1 MCICV
6 YIYLYSRTNAGSLD
20 EYVCIFDGN
29 IARTAYIK
37 LNIEGRSAYPWQYGA
52 APKCCAN
59 SVRTR
64 EFSFNCKSS
73 LKKIV
78 SLSFILQQI
87 WNSLDDLSFT
97 GIDNRYRFP
106 GTKRNFDVYS
116 IPQSFAPPLLLKG
129 GGERMDT
136 QLFHRGKICNSIGAE
151 ITPILYRLNVNAAL
165 FIRENR
171 RMQVIYGGE
180 GVSGQRTIR
189 TLDPI
194 IQNEKL
200 YVCVCMSE
208 KKKGEKKNRHIL
220 LPRPL
225 VFTCIYFA
233 CLYISKFDIDS
244 GTNFV
249 RCGKKKRK
257 EGKKRYFADE

>member
-1 MCICV
+1 MCV
-6 YIYLYSRTNAGSLD
+6 YIYLYWRKGGTNAGSLD

-29 IARTAYIK
+29 IARTAYK

-78 SLSFILQQI
+78 SLSFILQRI

-116 IPQSFAPPLLLKG
+116 IPQSFAPSLLLKG
-129 GGERMDT
+129 GG
-136 QLFHRGKICNSIGAE
+136 RGWIHNFSTAVRFAIQSAPNGRRNYAY
-151 ITPILYRLNVNAAL
+151 TLPI
-165 FIRENR
+165 
-171 RMQVIYGGE
+171 
-180 GVSGQRTIR
+180 
-189 TLDPI
+189 
-194 IQNEKL
+194 K
-200 YVCVCMSE
+200 C
-208 KKKGEKKNRHIL
+208 
-220 LPRPL
+220 
-225 VFTCIYFA
+225 
-233 CLYISKFDIDS
+233 
-244 GTNFV
+244 
-249 RCGKKKRK
+249 
-257 EGKKRYFADE
+257 

>member
-1 MCICV
+1 
-6 YIYLYSRTNAGSLD
+6 
-20 EYVCIFDGN
+20 
-29 IARTAYIK
+29 
-37 LNIEGRSAYPWQYGA
+37 
-52 APKCCAN
+52 
-59 SVRTR
+59 
-64 EFSFNCKSS
+64 
-73 LKKIV
+73 
-78 SLSFILQQI
+78 
-87 WNSLDDLSFT
+87 
-97 GIDNRYRFP
+97 
-106 GTKRNFDVYS
+106 
-116 IPQSFAPPLLLKG
+116 
-129 GGERMDT
+129 
-136 QLFHRGKICNSIGAE
+136 
-151 ITPILYRLNVNAAL
+151 
-165 FIRENR
+165 
-171 RMQVIYGGE
+171 MQVIYGGE

-200 YVCVCMSE
+200 YICVCMCMSE

>member
-78 SLSFILQQI
+78 SLSFILQRI

-116 IPQSFAPPLLLKG
+116 IPQSFAPPLLLE
-129 GGERMDT
+129 GGEGMDT

-151 ITPILYRLNVNAAL
+151 WPPKLRLY
-165 FIRENR
+165 
-171 RMQVIYGGE
+171 
-180 GVSGQRTIR
+180 
-189 TLDPI
+189 
-194 IQNEKL
+194 
-200 YVCVCMSE
+200 
-208 KKKGEKKNRHIL
+208 
-220 LPRPL
+220 
-225 VFTCIYFA
+225 FT
-233 CLYISKFDIDS
+233 D
-244 GTNFV
+244 
-249 RCGKKKRK
+249 
-257 EGKKRYFADE
+257 

>member
-129 GGERMDT
+129 GG
-136 QLFHRGKICNSIGAE
+136 RGWIHNFSTAVRFAIQSAPNGRRNYAY
-151 ITPILYRLNVNAAL
+151 TLPI
-165 FIRENR
+165 
-171 RMQVIYGGE
+171 
-180 GVSGQRTIR
+180 
-189 TLDPI
+189 
-194 IQNEKL
+194 K
-200 YVCVCMSE
+200 C
-208 KKKGEKKNRHIL
+208 
-220 LPRPL
+220 
-225 VFTCIYFA
+225 
-233 CLYISKFDIDS
+233 
-244 GTNFV
+244 
-249 RCGKKKRK
+249 
-257 EGKKRYFADE
+257 

>member
-1 MCICV
+1 
-6 YIYLYSRTNAGSLD
+6 
-20 EYVCIFDGN
+20 
-29 IARTAYIK
+29 
-37 LNIEGRSAYPWQYGA
+37 
-52 APKCCAN
+52 
-59 SVRTR
+59 
-64 EFSFNCKSS
+64 
-73 LKKIV
+73 
-78 SLSFILQQI
+78 
-87 WNSLDDLSFT
+87 
-97 GIDNRYRFP
+97 
-106 GTKRNFDVYS
+106 
-116 IPQSFAPPLLLKG
+116 
-129 GGERMDT
+129 MDT

-233 CLYISKFDIDS
+233 
-244 GTNFV
+244 FV
-249 RCGKKKRK
+249 HFEIRYRFGHKLCSLWKKKK
-257 EGKKRYFADE
+257 EGREKTLFRG